1 MVKLINAQTGTVMY
15 VHESRLEEYLAR
27 GHKMAPAPPPP
38 PRPKR
43 TRAKTVKTSAP
54 VSE

>member
-27 GHKMAPAPPPP
+27 GHKLAPAPPPP

-43 TRAKTVKTSAP
+43 TRTKTVKPTAP

>member
-1 MVKLINAQTGTVMY
+1 MVKMVNALTGSAMW
-15 VHESRLEEYLAR
+15 VHETRVEEYLAR
-27 GHKMAPAPPPP
+27 GHKLAPAPPPP

-43 TRAKTVKTSAP
+43 TRTAKKTNSQG